1 VIADLI
7 HESVHEYCH
16 AVENSVIGVSR
27 LEVFGHTRSKKNRSN
42 PNRNMTVIMLRAY
55 FRNEPLHYNCN
66 MQRFDRHRAGEVWN
80 GHAMHL

>member
-16 AVENSVIGVSR
+16 AVENSVIGVPR
-27 LEVFGHTRSKKNRSN
+27 LEVFGHTRSKNYRSN
-42 PNRNMTVIMLRAY
+42 PKLNMTIIMLRAY